1 MIGFHEVASKF
12 RFGHAVTKTCPLLWE
27 ENANSTGYPV
37 ELPGCVS
44 GDADKH
50 HFSHSMGNAV
60 RRKRAPGSIP
70 KTAKHQPP
78 LDIETPP
85 QQFDI
90 YKEMSSRVRGAPP
103 RRCSTL

>member
-50 HFSHSMGNAV
+50 HFSHSMGMPFGV
-60 RRKRAPGSIP
+60 SER
-70 KTAKHQPP
+70 Q
-78 LDIETPP
+78 
-85 QQFDI
+85 
-90 YKEMSSRVRGAPP
+90 
-103 RRCSTL
+103 C